1 MRRDVILA
9 LLLLAGCYHPPPRAK
24 TRLTAAQ
31 WRMLRSLAST
41 GDAFSHLRGRSQH
54 GGAGSTLA
62 SLWRRGFIDKNGLTA
77 AGRDRLIQAGD
88 IPKESP

>member
-1 MRRDVILA
+1 MSSCDTV
-9 LLLLAGCYHPPPRAK
+9 
-24 TRLTAAQ
+24 RLSAAQ
-31 WRMLRSLAST
+31 WRMLRALAST
-41 GDAFSHLRGRSQH
+41 GDAFSHLSGRSEH
-54 GGAGSTLA
+54 GGGVGTHA